1 MSKQLPVEAATM
13 LMELSAK
20 SKAEVMQTV
29 SCFGGDVDKQM
40 SRKLMLELLFAILSE
55 NARAETGEILSRQ
68 NLFITHKPFD
78 LKNNQV
84 F

>member
-1 MSKQLPVEAATM
+1 MLFLSMQMSKQLPVESATM

-29 SCFGGDVDKQM
+29 SCYGGDVDKEM

-55 NARAETGEILSRQ
+55 NARAETGE
-68 NLFITHKPFD
+68 NF
-78 LKNNQV
+78 
-84 F
+84 